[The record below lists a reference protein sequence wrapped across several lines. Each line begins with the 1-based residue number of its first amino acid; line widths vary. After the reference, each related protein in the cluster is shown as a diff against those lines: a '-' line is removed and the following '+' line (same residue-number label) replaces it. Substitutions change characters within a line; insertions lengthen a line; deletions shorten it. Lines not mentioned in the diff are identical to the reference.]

1 MCARALHSFHARLM
15 WLRYLVID
23 GGTYNKAQMKEVIE
37 QQLQKKE
44 TGKIGTATELGLDPS
59 ADFMSVLEQVRAE
72 QVRISD
78 CSHSNLHNNLKSG
91 PHSRSTSPPSR
102 LATAKTAPSAT
113 TRSGLVGFRR
123 PPRLPPL
130 PRR

>member
-1 MCARALHSFHARLM
+1 MYPSVPPLYGMRKFLVLCARALHSFHARLV

-78 CSHSNLHNNLKSG
+78 CAHSNLHTNLKSG
-91 PHSRSTSPPSR
+91 PCRT
-102 LATAKTAPSAT
+102 
-113 TRSGLVGFRR
+113 
-123 PPRLPPL
+123 
-130 PRR
+130 